1 MNFCRW
7 LFCAFLICFLPF
19 SASAKIYTTPI
30 LAEAHDLLQTSP
42 EKSLRITDR
51 YLQQRR
57 MSDQSENSRVHVND
71 DADHSVRT
79 PLNTV
84 NAMQIKARAHSL
96 LNQPDRAIS
105 TIKKAIKLAQ
115 ENDLEFTIIETQL
128 IYSKIYWENLQ
139 NSVLALK
146 LLDNIDNTISQSE
159 PLKLTKQVKVLQY
172 ETLLQRA
179 VIESAVGTEEKAE
192 KLFSKAKRLLTNLDN
207 TTALIEYQ
215 LTLGQHYLLYNH
227 YDLALD
233 RLLSGYWLSVE
244 EDNKAQTAV
253 ANLGLATLFEQRSV
267 FDKALEH
274 ATQAGEFF
282 EHFKRTQPLAKTL
295 ALIASIYEQQ
305 GRYNLALVHYFNALD
320 QESQLKH
327 DGRSSQLYLNIAR
340 VYLQLYNYP
349 KAEQYLQQARQMA
362 KKSGN
367 EALNADTLLLEGK
380 LQLAEGHI
388 AKAISTLQSGL
399 LAASRIGQLNLQLQG
414 EVILSQAFEQ
424 NGDYYNA
431 LLSQRRYEQLFE
443 RQQKTQLK
451 SNVEVFKQQQR
462 MMERSLMLEE
472 LERQQFESE
481 KALYQQQQVS
491 IFLIS
496 LLLVVSIVLWRRHSV
511 ANMLQ
516 NRFKQLRTEF
526 YTHPRSGL
534 RNLRMLN
541 ARLPDSLQQSSANFE
556 QWHLGDI
563 INEPLSDRLRFALIE
578 IPFLK
583 HIYLERGYQQGLE
596 MERQLGAYFQNE
608 VCKPARLYH
617 FSDAMFLYIE
627 PNSRLNSEPS
637 QLADSIQQLIDGF
650 IADRHIDNKVRI
662 GMAEYPFLPRAYTA
676 INDQE
681 LIDILLMATNAARLN
696 NKKEQGSQWVHL
708 SAIDAAPAAS
718 FASDNIRKACT
729 QGINNGLVKVQAST
743 RLEFC
748 WNNDH
753 DSDDQ
758 VNKIL

>member
-1 MNFCRW
+1 M
-7 LFCAFLICFLPF
+7 
-19 SASAKIYTTPI
+19 
-30 LAEAHDLLQTSP
+30 
-42 EKSLRITDR
+42 
-51 YLQQRR
+51 
-57 MSDQSENSRVHVND
+57 
-71 DADHSVRT
+71 
-79 PLNTV
+79 
-84 NAMQIKARAHSL
+84 
-96 LNQPDRAIS
+96 
-105 TIKKAIKLAQ
+105 
-115 ENDLEFTIIETQL
+115 
-128 IYSKIYWENLQ
+128 
-139 NSVLALK
+139 
-146 LLDNIDNTISQSE
+146 
-159 PLKLTKQVKVLQY
+159 
-172 ETLLQRA
+172 
-179 VIESAVGTEEKAE
+179 
-192 KLFSKAKRLLTNLDN
+192 
-207 TTALIEYQ
+207 
-215 LTLGQHYLLYNH
+215 
-227 YDLALD
+227 
-233 RLLSGYWLSVE
+233 
-244 EDNKAQTAV
+244 

-362 KKSGN
+362 KRSGN

-424 NGDYYNA
+424 NSDYYNA

-481 KALYQQQQVS
+481 KSLYQQQQVS

-563 INEPLSDRLRFALIE
+563 INEPLSDRLRFALVE

-627 PNSRLNSEPS
+627 PNSRLNSEPA

-696 NKKEQGSQWVHL
+696 NKKEEGSQWVHL

-718 FASDNIRKACT
+718 FASDNIRKACL

-743 RLEFC
+743 SLEFC

-753 DSDDQ
+753 DSDNK
-758 VNKIL
+758 VN

>member
-7 LFCAFLICFLPF
+7 LFCALLICLLPL

-30 LAEAHDLLQTSP
+30 LAEAHELLQTSP

-51 YLQQRR
+51 YLNQRR
-57 MSDQSENSRVHVND
+57 MSEQKESSRVHVND

-96 LNQPDRAIS
+96 LNQPDRAIN

-115 ENDLEFTIIETQL
+115 ENELEFTIIETQL

-146 LLDNIDNTISQSE
+146 LLDNIDKTISQSE

-179 VIESAVGTEEKAE
+179 VIESAVGTEERAE

-215 LTLGQHYLLYNH
+215 LTLGQHYLQYNH

-327 DGRSSQLYLNIAR
+327 DGCSSQLYLNIAR

-362 KKSGN
+362 KRSGN

-388 AKAISTLQSGL
+388 VKAISTLQSGL

-424 NGDYYNA
+424 NSDYYNA

-481 KALYQQQQVS
+481 KSLYQQQQVS

-563 INEPLSDRLRFALIE
+563 INEPLSDRLRFALVE

-627 PNSRLNSEPS
+627 PNSRLNSEPA

-718 FASDNIRKACT
+718 FASDNIRKACI

-743 RLEFC
+743 SLEFC

-753 DSDDQ
+753 DSDNK
-758 VNKIL
+758 VN

>member
-1 MNFCRW
+1 M
-7 LFCAFLICFLPF
+7 
-19 SASAKIYTTPI
+19 S
-30 LAEAHDLLQTSP
+30 EQTES
-42 EKSLRITDR
+42 
-51 YLQQRR
+51 
-57 MSDQSENSRVHVND
+57 SRVHVND
-71 DADHSVRT
+71 DTDHSVRT

-105 TIKKAIKLAQ
+105 TIKKAIKLAI
-115 ENDLEFTIIETQL
+115 ENELEFTIIETQL

-146 LLDNIDNTISQSE
+146 LLDNIDTTISQSE

-215 LTLGQHYLLYNH
+215 LTLGQHYLKYNH

-362 KKSGN
+362 KRSGN

-380 LQLAEGHI
+380 LLLAEGHI

-424 NGDYYNA
+424 NSDYYNA

-481 KALYQQQQVS
+481 KSLYQQQQVS

-563 INEPLSDRLRFALIE
+563 INEPLSDRLRFALVE

-627 PNSRLNSEPS
+627 PNSRLNSEPA

-696 NKKEQGSQWVHL
+696 NKKEEGSQWVHL

-718 FASDNIRKACT
+718 FASDNIRKACL

-743 RLEFC
+743 SLEFC

-753 DSDDQ
+753 DSDNK
-758 VNKIL
+758 VN